1 MKPYEAYT
9 TYLAMKNHFEKD
21 GYDFFRYGGKVT
33 AKVESFY
40 ARKDKYFFEKLARK
54 DDLVNFMMANFL
66 EKEKVW
72 SRDLVQED
80 ADKIYRDW
88 VKRTQ
93 SLSYLFKSDLEKIED
108 LRAAVRV
115 VEGQHP
121 ELLKMYMQKR
131 VNPETILIIDSFSN
145 IMRAWD
151 EKIADPVIWPAIRRK
166 LQKYK
171 PFFKFDKD
179 KMKEIIVSRY
189 VKAAD

>member
-93 SLSYLFKSDLEKIED
+93 SLSYLFSEDLEKIED
-108 LRAAVRV
+108 IKAALAVHD
-115 VEGQHP
+115 GQHP
-121 ELLKMYMQKR
+121 ELLRLMMSHK
-131 VNPETILIIDSFSN
+131 VSVETVIVLESLIGFMKN
-145 IMRAWD
+145 WD
-151 EKIADPVIWPAIRRK
+151 EKIEDAVIWPSQRRK
-166 LQKYK
+166 LKKYR
-171 PFFKFDKD
+171 PFLKFDPKKFGD
-179 KMKEIIVSRY
+179 MVIKKYRR
-189 VKAAD
+189 

>member
-21 GYDFFRYGGKVT
+21 GYDFFKYGGKVT

-54 DDLVNFMMANFL
+54 DDLINFMMSNFL
-66 EKEKVW
+66 EKDKVW

-93 SLSYLFKSDLEKIED
+93 SLSYLFNEDLNKIED
-108 LRAAVRV
+108 LREAVRV
-115 VEGQHP
+115 SDGQHP
-121 ELLKMYMQKR
+121 RLLKMYYQKLI
-131 VNPETILIIDSFSN
+131 NPETILIIDSFAGILN
-145 IMRAWD
+145 VW
-151 EKIADPVIWPAIRRK
+151 EGKIVDPVVWPVTKRK
-166 LQKYK
+166 LLKYK
-171 PFFKFDKD
+171 PFLKFDREKFKD
-179 KMKEIIVSRY
+179 MIMKRY
-189 VKAAD
+189 VKP